1 MPAFD
6 KDGSLIMGICNDR
19 DINTRQQ
26 LREQL
31 STAKALA
38 TDYKVKALKCGQHWK
53 PDIIAEAARSK
64 KRLETSLQGGADG
77 FADFWGDGYG
87 QRGDFK
93 TALSEQPRKKVFV
106 RINCGAISPELIESE
121 LFGYEKATFTGTN
134 NSGKLGRF
142 GGINLG

>member
-38 TDYKVKALKCGQHWK
+38 TDYKVKALKCGQRWK

-64 KRLETSLQGGADG
+64 KRLKTSLQGVQMDS
-77 FADFWGDGYG
+77 
-87 QRGDFK
+87 
-93 TALSEQPRKKVFV
+93 L
-106 RINCGAISPELIESE
+106 ISGE
-121 LFGYEKATFTGTN
+121 TGTDKEEISKLLYR
-134 NSGKLGRF
+134 NSHAE
-142 GGINLG
+142 GICSN